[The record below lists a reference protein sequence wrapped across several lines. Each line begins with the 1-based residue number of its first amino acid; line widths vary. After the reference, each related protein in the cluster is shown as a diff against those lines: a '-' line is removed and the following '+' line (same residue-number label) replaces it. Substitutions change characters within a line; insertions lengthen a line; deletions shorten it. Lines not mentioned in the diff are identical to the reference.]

1 LTAAGLDTKKNRALL
16 FKSDPAEA
24 GYWKLCQQILHALG
38 HGENSPLYDYALCL
52 YLYQDTRTAL
62 SHWGKGRAGIEGA
75 FPDLG
80 ALKAFCSEMSRG
92 TSVPGDEVSTTE
104 LLREKETAREVGMN
118 GADMEGLLEFAL
130 NFPGARIA
138 DFIEDSAESHYT
150 RTFSA
155 MHAESDE
162 AANDGTG
169 VVAINGA
176 RRLAVVAR
184 EEEEREVVAD
194 ADWIQKAAEAR
205 KKEDA
210 LIGRFTES
218 VGGPR
223 TTCPTLEVLQKW
235 AKNLAS
241 LVSASEIATLP
252 ERYPSLLIS
261 VREAPSKNLSFE
273 AAFVRKAVELVNRD
287 RERKK
292 DAEKGDSGRRVF
304 SLNL

>member
-1 LTAAGLDTKKNRALL
+1 
-16 FKSDPAEA
+16 
-24 GYWKLCQQILHALG
+24 
-38 HGENSPLYDYALCL
+38 
-52 YLYQDTRTAL
+52 
-62 SHWGKGRAGIEGA
+62 
-75 FPDLG
+75 
-80 ALKAFCSEMSRG
+80 
-92 TSVPGDEVSTTE
+92 
-104 LLREKETAREVGMN
+104 
-118 GADMEGLLEFAL
+118 
-130 NFPGARIA
+130 
-138 DFIEDSAESHYT
+138 
-150 RTFSA
+150 